1 MTIRTAGSIE
11 DRADF
16 AAASIQ
22 QAKLSS
28 GRSYGELVQQW
39 FKTSLFQFQP
49 NAPGTFGNT
58 GKNILR
64 GPRTFAPNLALVKD
78 TKMTDQCFRF
88 RRNVSGAGVLLTILV
103 CAGAPETLQTK
114 LRTLDRV
121 AQIRALSPSEASQGL
136 PVLVRGV
143 VTHYDPALPDLF
155 VQGATGG

>member
-78 TKMTDQCFRF
+78 TKITVQPANGGVQRF
-88 RRNVSGAGVLLTILV
+88 
-103 CAGAPETLQTK
+103 
-114 LRTLDRV
+114 
-121 AQIRALSPSEASQGL
+121 
-136 PVLVRGV
+136 
-143 VTHYDPALPDLF
+143 
-155 VQGATGG
+155 